1 MFFNRKRALP
11 GKKNPPYMGR
21 PLQAL
26 RRLLEPRLLFDAAAV
41 ATLTEVDDGAAD
53 ALHDPSH
60 APAKDDPAPSRAA
73 LAAFSPAAT
82 VEKMPLP
89 AVDERCLPNDT
100 ERLFSRWQ
108 GIDERRDQAVREIVF
123 IDSAVLDYQKLL
135 SGDQSG
141 RHMVF
146 LEAGRDGVA
155 QITETLAGLE
165 RLDAIHIL
173 SHGDD
178 ARVQLGT
185 GQLSIDT
192 IEKQAENLS
201 KWGESLAADADILFY
216 GCDVGA
222 GDDGAALIDRLARLT
237 GADIAASDDP
247 TGAVD
252 RGGDWDLERISGSVE
267 TTVMVTPAARAGYD
281 GLLATITVTSAG
293 DSGAGTLRQ
302 AITDAA
308 DGDTITFD
316 TGSMGSGTITLSG
329 GNTLYVNKTITI
341 EGDVDGDDI
350 ADVTLSG
357 SGGDSV
363 AMIGVDTASGD
374 LTLNSLNVV
383 NGNKGAITVN
393 NSAGLTITD
402 STVSGHSANQG
413 AGLYI
418 NSGSS
423 VTISGSTFSGNHA
436 LDGGGAIFINGGA
449 LTLTSSTISGNTSDG
464 YAAGIYIGGSG
475 TLNVAHG
482 TIAYNVS
489 EVDNS
494 GSQPGGGIYQAGTN
508 TVTLDHTIVAK
519 NTRYTGGGE
528 EITDLNGTVAS
539 LGYNLIGSADNVTF
553 TGTTTGNVTGTDASP
568 VDPLLTALADN
579 SGPTQTHALPSNSPA
594 LNAGDAAYAGSETT
608 DQRGFL
614 RTMDGRIDIGAYER
628 HFIVTDAGDSG
639 AGTLRQTITD
649 AEDGAYITFDTA
661 SMGTGT
667 ITLTGGLITV
677 GKSIT
682 IEGDVDGDGEADIT
696 LDGNGAS
703 RIFNFNTQG
712 TTSTLNSLTLTGG
725 NLGAFVV
732 FGTNTRVDIYDSAIT
747 GNTSSAG
754 GAFTT
759 AGIVNLVRSTVSN
772 NVSTGYGGGFYA
784 DAGAV
789 VTLTSST
796 VSGNTAASYGGGIYI
811 ANTATLTVSH
821 STIAYNVSDDDN
833 SGDGHSSGIGTWS
846 GTINLDHSIVAQN
859 TRRTDGSADADDLRI
874 ASGSINSLGYNLI
887 GSTDGVSIGGTT
899 TGNITGTDAS
909 PADPL
914 LLTLSDYG
922 GAVQT
927 HALSASSPAANA
939 GNAAIGN
946 PPDSDQRGLTR
957 SVGTIDIGA
966 VENQKP
972 TAGFGSSLDFDGT
985 DDHIDVPHA
994 ATLDITSAITIEAWV
1009 KISRKDG
1016 DTDPLTSFSA
1026 IVTKGSNDYVL
1037 HVGGMSGADS
1047 TYLGKVVFGGNGPS
1061 NPWLVGA
1068 TDVDDGQWHHIAG
1081 VYDGADMTIYVD
1093 GVQDAT
1099 QAATGNFQVTANASY
1114 DDLYIGR
1121 GSVEYGQTRYANGG
1135 IYEVRI
1141 WNSAR
1146 SVTDIRDQ
1154 STGTLAGTESGLVAY
1169 WKLDEGSGATASD
1182 SAGSHTGTLTNM
1194 DTVNDWV
1201 AAHGHSELEDTHIT
1215 ISLGGRDTAGDELTA
1230 KITSLPN
1237 NGLLYQTSGAG
1248 TATGDPITSAN
1259 TTVTDTDGNRVIFVP
1274 DANYAGSDSF
1284 TFSVNDGLS
1293 DSDAT
1298 ATVNLTMTAVQDAPL
1313 AGNDRVYNFD
1323 GWQDYVQASIGTGT
1337 IGNQVTM
1344 ETWVR
1349 FDDLTGQ
1356 QGFLKVGD
1364 TVTDTYRYV
1373 PVKGSDN
1380 QFYVWMGEGGNGIA
1394 MLSSG
1399 FTVVEDRWYH
1409 FAFSHDAT
1417 TNTGK
1422 IYIDGVEVSSQTGLA
1437 AFSLNAVTQEVL
1449 IGQESGYY
1457 SDAQMSDVRLWNDIR
1472 SQAEIAANMNS
1483 RLVGNEAGL
1492 VGYWQLGEDS
1502 GSTAADSTANGYNG
1516 TVYNM
1521 NLTWDTLATAEP
1533 PLDTEFDT
1541 RGGRDSNTTLTLAAF
1556 DPDSGDTVTA
1566 TVVSQTMP
1574 NGTLYQ
1580 TPDGWSLGAV
1590 INDGDVVT
1598 NSGRQVIFVPDAGW
1612 AGGGN
1617 SLTFK
1622 VNDGTVDSST
1632 VTLIITVDET
1642 PVADGGTA
1650 VTFDGT
1656 DDYIEIAHN
1665 ANQSGADFTLEA
1677 WINTTTTDT
1686 DARIVSKSDGSGNE
1700 RFSLLVND
1708 SGNTGKAAVRFHD
1721 GTSAHTVATGASPVA
1736 SGESLFIGRHS
1747 AASGQYF
1754 AGTIRDVR
1762 LWDDVRSQPEISD
1775 NKTLTLTPASEA
1787 NLVGYWR
1794 LNDASGTT
1802 AADGTASANDG
1813 TLQGSP
1819 AWTTAIATEDTNLTL
1834 TLPGHDRDGDGVT
1847 PVLYSLPGK
1856 GLLFQT
1862 SDGVTPT
1869 GSALSTW
1876 DWLTDSSKRTI
1887 YVPNAN
1893 ANGTDS
1899 FSYYVYDGATD
1910 SDPVTVDI
1918 SITAVNDAPVLNSG
1932 YSPVLT
1938 AIDEDV
1944 FTSGGDRAATI
1955 IVDGSMTD
1963 VDATMNDS
1971 MAVVAVDNSNDVW
1984 QYSLDTGATW
1994 NDFTATTG
2002 QWVDISASAILLA
2015 QGPAQKIR
2023 FVPDADFNG
2032 SATFTF
2038 RAWDETS
2045 GSSGDS
2051 VDTSTTGGATPYS
2064 SVSDTAAITINA
2076 INDAPVLV
2084 GGGSLTAIDED
2095 HATGVGSTVADLL
2108 SNDITDADGA
2118 AVEAIAV
2125 DGVNNTN
2132 GFWYYSTDSGT
2143 TWTQF
2148 HASQSDEYFTSSA
2161 RLLDADDMIKFI
2173 PSADYNGSTAQLR
2186 FHAWDM
2192 TTGTAG
2198 TTADITTDGG
2208 TTAFSDS
2215 ANYID
2220 ITINA
2225 VNDAPTVANAI
2236 ADQNASEDSAFS
2248 LTFAANTFNDVDTGD
2263 TLTYSATL
2271 SDDSALPAWLSFNSG
2286 SRTFSGTPLNA
2297 NVGGIDVKVTATDD
2311 GTGTLSVSDT
2321 FTITVANTNDAP
2333 TVANA
2338 IADQNATEDS
2348 AFSLT
2353 FAATTFDDVDVGDT
2367 LTYGATLSDDSAL
2380 PVWLSFNSGTR
2391 TFSGTPLNDDV
2402 GSIDVKV
2409 TATDDGTGTLS
2420 VSDTFTITIANSN
2433 DAPTVANAIA
2443 DQSATEDSAF
2453 SLTFADTTF
2462 DDVDVGDTLTYS
2474 ATLSDDSALPTWLSF
2489 NNGARTFSGTPL
2501 NANVGGIDVKVT
2513 ATDDG
2518 TGTLSVSD
2526 TFTITVANS
2535 NDAPTVANA
2544 IADQNATEDSAFS
2557 RTFAATTFDDVDG
2570 GDTLTYAATLSDDT
2584 DLPSWLTFTAGT
2596 RTFSGT
2602 PLNANVGAIDVKV
2615 TATDDGAGTLSVSDI
2630 FTLTVANTNDAP
2642 TVATVIPDQDATED
2656 TAFSLTFADTTFDDV
2671 DVGDTLTYSA
2681 TLSGGAD
2688 LPTWLS
2694 FAAATRTFSGT
2705 PLNDDVGAI
2714 DIEVTANDGTV
2725 PVTDTFT
2732 LTVANSN
2739 DAPTV
2744 VSTIDDQSATEDSAF
2759 SLTFADTTF
2768 DDVDVGDTL
2777 TYSVTLSGGADL
2789 PTWLSFAAATRTF
2802 SGTPLNDDVGAIDI
2816 EVTAN
2821 DGTVPVTD
2829 TFTLTVANSNDA
2841 PTAANAI
2848 GNQGATED
2856 SAFSLTF
2863 ADTTFDDVDVGDTL
2877 TYTATL
2883 NDDTDLPA
2891 WLTFTAGTRTFTGTP
2906 LNADVGSI
2914 DVKVTATDDGTGTL
2928 SVSDTFTLTVANT
2941 NDAPTVATGIG
2952 NRSATEDSVFS
2963 LVFAADTFADVDATD
2978 TLTYSATL
2986 DDDTALPAWLTF
2998 DNINRTF
3005 SGTPLNDDVGA
3016 IDIKVTATDDGS
3028 GALSVSD
3035 TFTLTIANS
3044 NDAPTVAN
3052 AIADQNATEDSVFSL
3067 VFAADTFADVDTTDT
3082 LTYGASLS
3090 DDTALPAWL
3099 TFDNTNRTFSGTP
3112 LNDDVGAIDIKVT
3125 ATDDGSGTLS
3135 VSDTFILTVA
3145 NSNDPPTVAN
3155 AIADQ
3160 NATEDSVFSL
3170 TLAANTFDDVD
3181 VGDSL
3186 TYSATLNGGGTLP
3199 AWLTF
3204 DDGAVR
3210 FNGTPLND
3218 DVGAIDI
3225 DVTASDG
3232 TVSVSDTFTLTI
3244 ANSNDAPTVANA
3256 IADQDAIEDAVFS
3269 LVFAADT
3276 FADVDATDTL
3286 TYSATLSDDT
3296 ALPAWLSFTGSTRTF
3311 SGTPQNADVGSIDV
3325 KITATDDGNGALSV
3339 SDTFTLTIANSND
3352 TPTVAKAIADQN
3364 ATEDAV
3370 FSLVFATDTFVDVDA
3385 TDTLTY
3391 SATLSDDT
3399 ALPSWLVFNGNNRTF
3414 SGTPLNDDVGSIDIR
3429 VTATDDCSGA
3439 LSVSDTFTLTVVNS
3453 NDAPTVANA
3462 ITDQSATEDTDFS
3475 FVFAADTFEDV
3486 DATDTL
3492 TYGATLVDG
3501 SDLPAWLSFE
3511 AAGRTFSGTPGN
3523 DDTGSLSIRVTATD
3537 DLGLSAEN
3545 DFDLTV
3551 HNSNDIP
3558 TVVSTELTTLE
3569 DTPVEGVLNVGAEDI
3584 DGDTLSYHLVDN
3596 GNLGS
3601 AVIDDP
3607 ASGAFTYTPGADL
3620 FGTDTL
3626 TFRAN
3631 DGTADSETATVTITI
3646 TPVDDPVT
3654 TVDDGGKKSRIEPP
3668 PTLIFN
3674 PPPLPPPPDI
3684 DPVSPPIFDPPPQP
3698 PPPPETIITPIAKTV
3713 LETVQPL
3720 PNRPD
3725 VPDMGAVIDRIRDTG
3740 LSLREQKQVMIGIG
3754 AQGILQG
3761 YENSHDADS
3770 REIGNILKRVAAGT
3784 GPNQADLIRM
3794 MSEKGFDRETM
3805 KAHLL
3810 AFQRVQKAQRTEL
3823 FKDALEQLPELER
3836 ENEFFV
3842 AEGGSR
3848 APVPEWFPE
3857 LTKEKVAVLIGID
3870 EYQAPISDLNTAI
3883 KDVSAV
3889 GERLEA
3895 RGYQSIVLRNASKQ
3909 DIVGAFQAVAQKIKN
3924 GQELVVYFAGHGYL
3938 KENTDTGYWIPGDTD
3953 PGSAKSWISTKH
3965 LSDFLSRI
3973 KAQKIMVISDSCYS
3987 GSLTREYNF
3996 TADSVGRNVE
4006 EIQSRRSV
4014 MMLSSGGE
4022 EPVMD
4027 GGGDGHSVFARSL
4040 LNVLDHTEET
4050 RTGFELFQEIRD
4062 QVTQTAPQVPEYGA
4076 MLSAGHEIGGD
4087 YLIE

>member
-1 MFFNRKRALP
+1 M
-11 GKKNPPYMGR
+11 
-21 PLQAL
+21 
-26 RRLLEPRLLFDAAAV
+26 
-41 ATLTEVDDGAAD
+41 
-53 ALHDPSH
+53 
-60 APAKDDPAPSRAA
+60 
-73 LAAFSPAAT
+73 
-82 VEKMPLP
+82 
-89 AVDERCLPNDT
+89 
-100 ERLFSRWQ
+100 
-108 GIDERRDQAVREIVF
+108 
-123 IDSAVLDYQKLL
+123 
-135 SGDQSG
+135 
-141 RHMVF
+141 
-146 LEAGRDGVA
+146 
-155 QITETLAGLE
+155 
-165 RLDAIHIL
+165 
-173 SHGDD
+173 
-178 ARVQLGT
+178 
-185 GQLSIDT
+185 
-192 IEKQAENLS
+192 
-201 KWGESLAADADILFY
+201 
-216 GCDVGA
+216 
-222 GDDGAALIDRLARLT
+222 
-237 GADIAASDDP
+237 
-247 TGAVD
+247 
-252 RGGDWDLERISGSVE
+252 
-267 TTVMVTPAARAGYD
+267 
-281 GLLATITVTSAG
+281 
-293 DSGAGTLRQ
+293 
-302 AITDAA
+302 
-308 DGDTITFD
+308 
-316 TGSMGSGTITLSG
+316 
-329 GNTLYVNKTITI
+329 
-341 EGDVDGDDI
+341 
-350 ADVTLSG
+350 
-357 SGGDSV
+357 
-363 AMIGVDTASGD
+363 
-374 LTLNSLNVV
+374 
-383 NGNKGAITVN
+383 
-393 NSAGLTITD
+393 
-402 STVSGHSANQG
+402 
-413 AGLYI
+413 
-418 NSGSS
+418 
-423 VTISGSTFSGNHA
+423 
-436 LDGGGAIFINGGA
+436 
-449 LTLTSSTISGNTSDG
+449 
-464 YAAGIYIGGSG
+464 
-475 TLNVAHG
+475 
-482 TIAYNVS
+482 
-489 EVDNS
+489 
-494 GSQPGGGIYQAGTN
+494 
-508 TVTLDHTIVAK
+508 
-519 NTRYTGGGE
+519 
-528 EITDLNGTVAS
+528 
-539 LGYNLIGSADNVTF
+539 
-553 TGTTTGNVTGTDASP
+553 
-568 VDPLLTALADN
+568 
-579 SGPTQTHALPSNSPA
+579 
-594 LNAGDAAYAGSETT
+594 
-608 DQRGFL
+608 
-614 RTMDGRIDIGAYER
+614 
-628 HFIVTDAGDSG
+628 
-639 AGTLRQTITD
+639 
-649 AEDGAYITFDTA
+649 
-661 SMGTGT
+661 
-667 ITLTGGLITV
+667 
-677 GKSIT
+677 
-682 IEGDVDGDGEADIT
+682 
-696 LDGNGAS
+696 
-703 RIFNFNTQG
+703 
-712 TTSTLNSLTLTGG
+712 
-725 NLGAFVV
+725 
-732 FGTNTRVDIYDSAIT
+732 
-747 GNTSSAG
+747 
-754 GAFTT
+754 
-759 AGIVNLVRSTVSN
+759 
-772 NVSTGYGGGFYA
+772 
-784 DAGAV
+784 
-789 VTLTSST
+789 
-796 VSGNTAASYGGGIYI
+796 
-811 ANTATLTVSH
+811 
-821 STIAYNVSDDDN
+821 
-833 SGDGHSSGIGTWS
+833 
-846 GTINLDHSIVAQN
+846 
-859 TRRTDGSADADDLRI
+859 
-874 ASGSINSLGYNLI
+874 
-887 GSTDGVSIGGTT
+887 
-899 TGNITGTDAS
+899 
-909 PADPL
+909 
-914 LLTLSDYG
+914 
-922 GAVQT
+922 
-927 HALSASSPAANA
+927 
-939 GNAAIGN
+939 
-946 PPDSDQRGLTR
+946 
-957 SVGTIDIGA
+957 
-966 VENQKP
+966 
-972 TAGFGSSLDFDGT
+972 
-985 DDHIDVPHA
+985 
-994 ATLDITSAITIEAWV
+994 
-1009 KISRKDG
+1009 
-1016 DTDPLTSFSA
+1016 
-1026 IVTKGSNDYVL
+1026 
-1037 HVGGMSGADS
+1037 
-1047 TYLGKVVFGGNGPS
+1047 
-1061 NPWLVGA
+1061 
-1068 TDVDDGQWHHIAG
+1068 
-1081 VYDGADMTIYVD
+1081 
-1093 GVQDAT
+1093 
-1099 QAATGNFQVTANASY
+1099 
-1114 DDLYIGR
+1114 
-1121 GSVEYGQTRYANGG
+1121 
-1135 IYEVRI
+1135 
-1141 WNSAR
+1141 
-1146 SVTDIRDQ
+1146 
-1154 STGTLAGTESGLVAY
+1154 
-1169 WKLDEGSGATASD
+1169 
-1182 SAGSHTGTLTNM
+1182 
-1194 DTVNDWV
+1194 
-1201 AAHGHSELEDTHIT
+1201 
-1215 ISLGGRDTAGDELTA
+1215 
-1230 KITSLPN
+1230 
-1237 NGLLYQTSGAG
+1237 
-1248 TATGDPITSAN
+1248 
-1259 TTVTDTDGNRVIFVP
+1259 
-1274 DANYAGSDSF
+1274 
-1284 TFSVNDGLS
+1284 
-1293 DSDAT
+1293 
-1298 ATVNLTMTAVQDAPL
+1298 
-1313 AGNDRVYNFD
+1313 
-1323 GWQDYVQASIGTGT
+1323 
-1337 IGNQVTM
+1337 
-1344 ETWVR
+1344 
-1349 FDDLTGQ
+1349 
-1356 QGFLKVGD
+1356 
-1364 TVTDTYRYV
+1364 
-1373 PVKGSDN
+1373 
-1380 QFYVWMGEGGNGIA
+1380 
-1394 MLSSG
+1394 
-1399 FTVVEDRWYH
+1399 
-1409 FAFSHDAT
+1409 
-1417 TNTGK
+1417 
-1422 IYIDGVEVSSQTGLA
+1422 
-1437 AFSLNAVTQEVL
+1437 
-1449 IGQESGYY
+1449 
-1457 SDAQMSDVRLWNDIR
+1457 
-1472 SQAEIAANMNS
+1472 
-1483 RLVGNEAGL
+1483 
-1492 VGYWQLGEDS
+1492 
-1502 GSTAADSTANGYNG
+1502 
-1516 TVYNM
+1516 
-1521 NLTWDTLATAEP
+1521 
-1533 PLDTEFDT
+1533 
-1541 RGGRDSNTTLTLAAF
+1541 
-1556 DPDSGDTVTA
+1556 
-1566 TVVSQTMP
+1566 
-1574 NGTLYQ
+1574 
-1580 TPDGWSLGAV
+1580 
-1590 INDGDVVT
+1590 
-1598 NSGRQVIFVPDAGW
+1598 
-1612 AGGGN
+1612 
-1617 SLTFK
+1617 
-1622 VNDGTVDSST
+1622 
-1632 VTLIITVDET
+1632 
-1642 PVADGGTA
+1642 
-1650 VTFDGT
+1650 
-1656 DDYIEIAHN
+1656 
-1665 ANQSGADFTLEA
+1665 
-1677 WINTTTTDT
+1677 
-1686 DARIVSKSDGSGNE
+1686 
-1700 RFSLLVND
+1700 
-1708 SGNTGKAAVRFHD
+1708 
-1721 GTSAHTVATGASPVA
+1721 A

-2526 TFTITVANS
+2526 TFTITVANT

-2557 RTFAATTFDDVDG
+2557 LTFAATTFDDVDVG
-2570 GDTLTYAATLSDDT
+2570 DTLTYAATLSDDTDLPSWLTFTAGTRTFSGTPLNANVGAIDVKVTATDDGAGTLSVSDIFTLTVANTNDAPTVATVIPDQDATEDTAFSLTFADTTFDDVDVGDTLTYSATLSGGADLPTWLSFAAATRTFSGTPLNDDVGAIDIEVTANDGTVPVTDTFTLTVANSNDAPTVVSTIDDQSATEDSAFSLTFAATTFDDVDVGDTLTYAATLSDDT

-2777 TYSVTLSGGADL
+2777 TYSATLSGGADL

-2841 PTAANAI
+2841 PTVVSTIDDQSATEDSAFSLTFADTTFDDVDVGDTLTYTATLNDDTDLPAWLTFTAGTRTFTGTPLNADVGSIDVKVTATDDGTGTLSVSDTFTLTVANTNDAPTVATGI
-2848 GNQGATED
+2848 GNRSATEDSAFSLTFADTTFDDVDVGDTLTYGATLSGGADLPTWLSFATATRTFSGTPLNDDVGAIDIEVTANDGTVPVTDTFTLTVANSNDAPTVVSTIDDQSATED

-3035 TFTLTIANS
+3035 TFTLSIANS

-3052 AIADQNATEDSVFSL
+3052 AIADQDATEDSVFSL
-3067 VFAADTFADVDTTDT
+3067 VFAADTFADVDATDTLTYGASLSDDTALPAWLTFDNINRTFSGTPLNDDVGAIDIKVTATDDGSGALSVSDTFTLSIANSNDAPTVANAIADQDATEDSVFSLVFAADTFADVDATDTLTYGASLSDDTALPAWLTFDNINRTFSGTPLNDDVGAIDIKVTATDDGSGALSVSDTFTLSIANSNDAPTVANAIADQDATEDSVFSLVFAADTFADVDATDT

-3311 SGTPQNADVGSIDV
+3311 SGTPLNADVGSIDV
-3325 KITATDDGNGALSV
+3325 KITATDDGSDALSVSDTFTLTIANSNDTPTVAKAIADQNATEDAVFSLVFATDTFVDVDATDTLTYSATLSDDTALPAWLSFTGSTRTFSGTPLNADVGSIDVKITATDDGSDALSV